1 MPTERKKRKYNSSRR
16 KEQARETRS
25 KIITAAKELF
35 FENGYSGTSIETIA
49 DSAGVAVE
57 TIYATFGNKRS
68 ILTALVDVSVTGDDL
83 PIPLLERP
91 NIQEAQILDDQR
103 LVIQKFSQDVYAI
116 MQRMD
121 PIFELLR
128 ATAKSEP
135 DIQEYLD
142 HLLHGRLQGMQFMLE
157 QLMRIGPLRDN
168 LDLTNAA
175 ETIWV
180 ISSAEVFHLLIT
192 DRGWTEAQYVAWL
205 ADTLSRLLLS

>member
-49 DSAGVAVE
+49 NSAGVAVE